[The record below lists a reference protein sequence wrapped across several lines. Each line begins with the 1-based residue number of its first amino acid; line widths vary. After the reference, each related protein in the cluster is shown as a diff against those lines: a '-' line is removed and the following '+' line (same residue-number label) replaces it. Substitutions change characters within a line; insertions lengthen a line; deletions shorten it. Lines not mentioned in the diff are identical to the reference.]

1 MKYIILHKDEVTSN
15 IIDSLGDGYQP
26 PQTIWLVDPP
36 SDTPGGTPSKY
47 VYLRTAKSY
56 VNELKDFK
64 KLNEEEFN
72 SIVQDIKNGKHPNY
86 KITEAVDKDPSG
98 RAIFRSAATIKGW
111 HYQAHSIQFEVNKLN
126 SIYNKDAD
134 ENDLGFAELK
144 IYDASGSECTTQLS
158 ADTNGVKTVVTWKPD
173 FDFEIIS
180 GNVRQA
186 TKESI
191 DSYVHV
197 RLQSATG
204 FPAPHDW
211 FVVPFTQG
219 GINLKYIGADEV
231 LKTDGRASKLVKA
244 GTNGDYFE
252 VIINYEA
259 NVLTN
264 NNRHEMSVIF
274 EIYKDPTS

>member
-1 MKYIILHKDEVTSN
+1 MIVKLTNITDSEIILKNTLLRESGSGQETIEISPQEITLWGNDVTVQQKILN
-15 IIDSLGDGYQP
+15 GDV
-26 PQTIWLVDPP
+26 IL
-36 SDTPGGTPSKY
+36 S
-47 VYLRTAKSY
+47 
-56 VNELKDFK
+56 
-64 KLNEEEFN
+64 LNEEN
-72 SIVQDIKNGKHPNY
+72 
-86 KITEAVDKDPSG
+86 ITEVNRAVNILKQIPEDMDPTG
-98 RAIFRSAATIKGW
+98 RPIIRTAATIKGW

-126 SIYNKDAD
+126 SVYNKDAD
-134 ENDLGFAELK
+134 ENDLGFTELK
-144 IYDASGSECTTQLS
+144 VYDSSGNECTTQLS

-204 FPAPHDW
+204 LPAPHDW

-231 LKTDGRASKLVKA
+231 LKTDGRASKLIKA

-259 NVLTN
+259 DILTN
-264 NNRHEMSVIF
+264 ENRHEMSIIF